1 MERIPVSQ
9 EQLERTVQ
17 IVESGLNDSPDVFS
31 LPASRVTP
39 DDLTDYFTKTS
50 EVSARI
56 LPKERRRYAI
66 YCRKSTDTEDR
77 QVRSLPDQ
85 IEECL
90 AKAKRLGIKVR
101 PEDII
106 QESASA
112 KKSGN
117 RPLFDKMLRDFR
129 VGKYHGLISWAPDR
143 ISRNMKE
150 AGEVIEMVDE
160 ELVQDLLFCTYEFDN
175 SPNGKMMLG
184 ILFATSKQYSDKLSV
199 DVKRGNVGNVKE
211 GKYMGNLKRGY
222 YVDVDTHYFMPDHL
236 NWHLMRRA
244 VTMRA
249 YERKTEQ
256 EVANFLNDSHLTE
269 RKPLDDKPRLVRLD
283 NKAVG
288 KMFSDPFYTGVYK
301 HGSRIA
307 NLNEQYNFMPLMTPD
322 EYILINKKTAEQ
334 FAKEYVGHANAAVRL
349 DVGILRGKVICD
361 FCDSTM
367 VFQRTM
373 LKKGKNAGKYMISF
387 YCRNKKC
394 DRYLPKDECMA
405 KYGKKSL
412 PKAIRL
418 IYISQAIE
426 LVLHNLTK
434 NTVEAHKI
442 YIERLEQKIA
452 TEKAVAQ
459 RKLRQASDDI
469 KGAQKQYDKFINM
482 HADYLDEYNKY
493 HKGSIERY
501 ESLLTAYKAKQQEIK
516 EELARLNEAL
526 PTREEFVELVHSYL
540 ETYLKMHD
548 LMEEDLFYNNLVLN
562 LRAGDDVIPVIK
574 LNPPYDIMVD
584 LEKISLGWGG
594 GIRTPGCWD
603 QNPVPYRLATP
614 Q

>member
-1 MERIPVSQ
+1 MTSDKKARRKVERILVTE
-9 EQLERTVQ
+9 EQLGKTTQ
-17 IVESGLNDSPDVFS
+17 IVESGLMVSPDLFK
-31 LPASRVTP
+31 LPASKITP
-39 DDLTDYFTKTS
+39 EVLTDYFTKTA

-56 LPKERRRYAI
+56 LPQERRRYAI

-77 QVRSLPDQ
+77 QVRSLDDQ
-85 IEECL
+85 REECL
-90 AKAKRLGIKVR
+90 AKAKRMHVTVR
-101 PEDII
+101 NEDII
-106 QESASA
+106 EESASA

-117 RPLFDKMLRDFR
+117 RPLFDKMLRDFKI
-129 VGKYHGLISWAPDR
+129 GKYHGLISWAPDR
-143 ISRNMKE
+143 LSRNMKE

-160 ELVQDLLFCTYEFDN
+160 ELIQDLLFCTYEFDN

-199 DVKRGNVGNVKE
+199 DVKRGNVGNVRE

-222 YVDVDTHYFMPDHL
+222 CVDADTHYFMPDHL
-236 NWHLMRRA
+236 NWHLMRQA
-244 VTMRA
+244 VVMRA

-269 RKPLDDKPRLVRLD
+269 RKLLDDKPRLVRLD

-322 EYILINKKTAEQ
+322 EYVVINKKTAAL

-361 FCDSTM
+361 FCDSVM

-373 LKKGKNAGKYMISF
+373 IKKGKNAGKYMISF
-387 YCRNKKC
+387 YCRNKAC
-394 DRYLPKDECMA
+394 DRYLSKDECME
-405 KYGKKSL
+405 KYSKKSL

-418 IYISQAIE
+418 MYISQAIE
-426 LVLHNLTK
+426 LILRNLTK

-442 YIERLEQKIA
+442 YIGRLEQKIA
-452 TEKAVAQ
+452 TDKAIAQ
-459 RKLRQASDDI
+459 RKLRQANDDI
-469 KGAQKQYDKFINM
+469 RNAQKQYDKFINI
-482 HADYLDEYNKY
+482 HADHLDEYNKY

-501 ESLLTAYKAKQQEIK
+501 ESLLTGYKAKQQEIK
-516 EELARLNEAL
+516 EELALLDEAL
-526 PTREEFVELVHSYL
+526 PTREKFVELVHSYL
-540 ETYLKMHD
+540 GTYLNMHD

-562 LRAGDDVIPVIK
+562 LRAGDNVIPVIK

-584 LEKISLGWGG
+584 LEKFALGWG
-594 GIRTPGCWD
+594 
-603 QNPVPYRLATP
+603 
-614 Q
+614 

>member
-1 MERIPVSQ
+1 MTSEKRARRKVERVPVSQ
-9 EQLERTVQ
+9 KQLEKTAQ
-17 IVESGLNDSPDVFS
+17 IVEDGLKSDSDIFN
-31 LPASRVTP
+31 LPESKVTP
-39 DDLTDYFTKTS
+39 EILTEYFTRTT

-56 LPKERRRYAI
+56 LPKEKRRYAI

-77 QVRSLPDQ
+77 QVRSLPQ
-85 IEECL
+85 QREECL
-90 AKAKRLGIKVR
+90 AKAKRMGVTVR
-101 PEDII
+101 SEDII
-106 QESASA
+106 EESASA

-117 RPLFDKMLRDFR
+117 RPLFDKMLREFK

-160 ELVQDLLFCTYEFDN
+160 EFIQDLAFCTYEFDN

-199 DVKRGNVGNVKE
+199 DVKRGNVGNVKQ
-211 GKYMGNLKRGY
+211 GMYMGTLKRGY
-222 YVDVDTHYFMPDHL
+222 YVDADTHYFMPDHL

-244 VTMRA
+244 IVMRVD
-249 YERKTEQ
+249 ERKTEQ
-256 EVANFLNDSHLTE
+256 EVADFLNDAHLTE
-269 RKPLDDKPRLVRLD
+269 RKLLDDKPRLVKLD

-307 NLNEQYNFMPLMTPD
+307 NLNELYNFMPLMTPD
-322 EYILINKKTAEQ
+322 EYIVINKKAAEQ
-334 FAKEYVGHANAAVRL
+334 FAKQYVGHANAAVRL
-349 DVGILRGKVICD
+349 DFGILRGKVICD
-361 FCDSTM
+361 FCNSVM
-367 VFQRTM
+367 VFQRT
-373 LKKGKNAGKYMISF
+373 LIKKGKNAGSYMISF

-394 DRYLPKDECMA
+394 DRYLPEEECME
-405 KYGKKSL
+405 KYHKKSL

-418 IYISQAIE
+418 IYISRAIE
-426 LVLHNLTK
+426 LVLRNLTK

-452 TEKAVAQ
+452 TDKAVAQ
-459 RKLRQASDDI
+459 RKLHQVSDDI
-469 KGAQKQYDKFINM
+469 KSSRKQYDKFINM
-482 HADYLDEYNKY
+482 HADHLDEYNKY

-501 ESLLTAYKAKQQEIK
+501 GSLLAGYQAKQQEIK
-516 EELARLNEAL
+516 EELAKLNEAL
-526 PTREEFVELVHSYL
+526 PSREEFVELVHSYL

-562 LRAGDDVIPVIK
+562 LRAGDDTVPVIK

-584 LEKISLGWGG
+584 LEKVALGWG
-594 GIRTPGCWD
+594 
-603 QNPVPYRLATP
+603 
-614 Q
+614 

>member
-1 MERIPVSQ
+1 MTSEKKARRKVERIPVSR
-9 EQLERTVQ
+9 EQLEKTAQ
-17 IVESGLNDSPDVFS
+17 IVESGLKGDPDIFKLPDSK
-31 LPASRVTP
+31 VTP
-39 DDLTDYFTKTS
+39 EDLTEYLTKTS

-56 LPKERRRYAI
+56 LPQEKRRYAI

-77 QVRSLPDQ
+77 QVRSLDDQ
-85 IEECL
+85 REECL
-90 AKAKRLGIKVR
+90 AKAKRMGVTVR
-101 PEDII
+101 REDII
-106 QESASA
+106 EESASA

-117 RPLFDKMLRDFR
+117 RPLFDKMLRDFKI
-129 VGKYHGLISWAPDR
+129 GKYHGLISWAPDR

-160 ELVQDLLFCTYEFDN
+160 EFIQDLLFCTYEFDN

-199 DVKRGNVGNVKE
+199 DVKRGNVGNVSE
-211 GKYMGNLKRGY
+211 GKYMGTLKRGY
-222 YVDVDTHYFMPDHL
+222 YVDADTRYFMPDHL
-236 NWHLMRRA
+236 NWHLMRQA
-244 VTMRA
+244 IVMRA

-256 EVANFLNDSHLTE
+256 EVADFLNESHLTE
-269 RKPLDDKPRLVRLD
+269 RKLLDDKPRLVKLD

-322 EYILINKKTAEQ
+322 EYIVINKKTAEQ

-361 FCDSTM
+361 FCDSVM

-373 LKKGKNAGKYMISF
+373 IKKGKNTGKYMISF
-387 YCRNKKC
+387 YCRNKEC
-394 DRYLPKDECMA
+394 DRYLPKDKCME
-405 KYGKKSL
+405 KYGKGSL

-426 LVLHNLTK
+426 LVLRNLTK

-452 TEKAVAQ
+452 TDKAIAQ
-459 RKLRQASDDI
+459 RKLHQANEDI
-469 KGAQKQYDKFINM
+469 RNAQKQYDKFINM

-501 ESLLTAYKAKQQEIK
+501 GSLLTGYKAKQQEIK
-516 EELARLNEAL
+516 EELAKLNEAL

-562 LRAGDDVIPVIK
+562 LRAGDNAVPVIK

-584 LEKISLGWGG
+584 LEKFALGWG
-594 GIRTPGCWD
+594 
-603 QNPVPYRLATP
+603 
-614 Q
+614 

>member
-1 MERIPVSQ
+1 MFNLP
-9 EQLERTVQ
+9 
-17 IVESGLNDSPDVFS
+17 DSKI
-31 LPASRVTP
+31 TP
-39 DDLTDYFTKTS
+39 EDLTDYFTKTS

-56 LPKERRRYAI
+56 LPQEKRRYVI

-77 QVRSLPDQ
+77 QVRSLDDQ
-85 IEECL
+85 REECL
-90 AKAKRLGIKVR
+90 AKARRAGITVR
-101 PEDII
+101 SEDII
-106 QESASA
+106 VESASA

-117 RPLFDKMLRDFR
+117 RPLFDKMLRDFKI
-129 VGKYHGLISWAPDR
+129 GKYHGLISWAPDR

-160 ELVQDLLFCTYEFDN
+160 EFIQDLLFCTYEFDN

-199 DVKRGNVGNVKE
+199 DVKRGNVGNVSE
-211 GKYMGNLKRGY
+211 GRYMGTLKRGY
-222 YVDVDTHYFMPDHL
+222 YVDADNHYFMPDHL

-244 VTMRA
+244 IVMRA

-256 EVANFLNDSHLTE
+256 EVADFLNDSHLTE
-269 RKPLDDKPRLVRLD
+269 RKLLDDNPRLVKLD

-322 EYILINKKTAEQ
+322 EYIIINKKAAEQ
-334 FAKEYVGHANAAVRL
+334 FNKEYVGHANAAVRL

-361 FCDSTM
+361 FCDSVM

-373 LKKGKNAGKYMISF
+373 IKKGKNAGKYMISF
-387 YCRNKKC
+387 YCRNKAC
-394 DRYLPKDECMA
+394 DRYLPKDKCME
-405 KYGKKSL
+405 KYGKNSL

-426 LVLHNLTK
+426 LVLRNLTK

-442 YIERLEQKIA
+442 YIGRLEQKIA
-452 TEKAVAQ
+452 TDKAIAH
-459 RKLRQASDDI
+459 RKLRQANDDI
-469 KGAQKQYDKFINM
+469 KDSQKQYDKFINM

-501 ESLLTAYKAKQQEIK
+501 ESLLTGYKAKQQEIK
-516 EELARLNEAL
+516 EELAQLNAPL

-548 LMEEDLFYNNLVLN
+548 LMEEDIFYNNLLLN
-562 LRAGDDVIPVIK
+562 LRAGDNVIPVIK

-584 LEKISLGWGG
+584 LEKVTLGWG
-594 GIRTPGCWD
+594 
-603 QNPVPYRLATP
+603 
-614 Q
+614 